1 MFSHNGLEQ
10 VPGDGSVNSFQ
21 LEIVRVHFL
30 YMQEYAFFLNYWFS
44 LKYLIGNSLI
54 ILLKVII

>member
-30 YMQEYAFFLNYWFS
+30 YMQEYAFFLN
-44 LKYLIGNSLI
+44 IGSHLN
-54 ILLKVII
+54 ILLVIV